1 MLKIKKL
8 IMIDEKQIKAD
19 LDFLM
24 KGITDEMK
32 ALIKL
37 NGSFASG
44 ELYNSIRTSVDK
56 KGDDW
61 RLKFNMIYYGLF
73 VDKGTRPGHFPNID
87 NLREWARLKG
97 ISQDA
102 VYPIAKNIF
111 KYGTKARPF
120 TTPLQEGSP
129 ILKELLDGI
138 GESFI
143 NDAVDQIM
151 RDAKYFGARLR

>member
-1 MLKIKKL
+1 MFDEKEIKK
-8 IMIDEKQIKAD
+8 D
-19 LDFLM
+19 LQFLVS
-24 KGITDEMK
+24 GITDDMK

-61 RLKFNMIYYGLF
+61 RIKFNMIYYGLF
-73 VDKGTRPGHFPNID
+73 VDKGTRPGHYPNID
-87 NLREWARLKG
+87 SLREWARYKG

-102 VYPIAKNIF
+102 VYPIARNIF

-129 ILKELLDGI
+129 MLKELLDGI

-143 NDAVDQIM
+143 NDATEQIM

>member
-1 MLKIKKL
+1 MFDPKEIKK
-8 IMIDEKQIKAD
+8 D
-19 LDFLM
+19 LEYLTS
-24 KGITDEMK
+24 GITKEMK

-61 RLKFNMIYYGLF
+61 KIKFNMIYYGLF
-73 VDKGTRPGHFPNID
+73 VDKGTRPGHYPNID
-87 NLREWARLKG
+87 DLRQWARYKG
-97 ISQDA
+97 IDQSA

-120 TTPLQEGSP
+120 TTPLEEGSP
-129 ILKELLDGI
+129 LLKELVDGI

-143 NDAVDQIM
+143 DDAVEQIM
-151 RDAKYFGARLR
+151 QDAKYFGARLR